1 MCLLIENVSIENEK
15 SQFFGIFKFIH
26 GINLCSHMAHKLI
39 RRPSPSDR
47 VWELANKGAKW

>member
-26 GINLCSHMAHKLI
+26 DINLCSYVAHILI

-47 VWELANKGAKW
+47 EWELANKGAKG

>member
-15 SQFFGIFKFIH
+15 SQFFGIFKFMH
-26 GINLCSHMAHKLI
+26 GINLCRHMAHKLI

-47 VWELANKGAKW
+47 EWELANK